1 MKLINVIFWLDL
13 LLKIENLKIMS
24 NLTPEIK
31 SQASKFGL
39 ISAAIIVG
47 YTLIA
52 YLVDMSLFTNT
63 WLGALRFVV
72 LIVVLILAVNASK
85 KLMGGYIS
93 FGQAF
98 TASFIT
104 SLIGSLISTAFT
116 IILFDFIDKEAAAQI
131 TELAIEASIE
141 MMEKFGATD
150 TDAIDKMQEELRNN
164 NQYSTANQ
172 AKGFFYGLI
181 FYAVLSL
188 VIAAFTKKNQPLMD

>member
-1 MKLINVIFWLDL
+1 M

>member
-1 MKLINVIFWLDL
+1 MA
-13 LLKIENLKIMS
+13 

-47 YTLIA
+47 YTLVA
-52 YLVDMSLFTNT
+52 YLVDMTLFTNT

-72 LIVVLILAVNASK
+72 LIVLLVMAVNASK

-93 FGQAF
+93 FAQAF

-104 SLIGSLISTAFT
+104 ALIGSLVSTAFT
-116 IILFDFIDKEAAAQI
+116 IILFDVIDKEAATQI
-131 TELAIEASIE
+131 TELAIESSIE
-141 MMEKFGATD
+141 MMESLGAAD
-150 TDAIDKMQEELRNN
+150 TEAIDKMVEELRSN
-164 NQYSTANQ
+164 NQYSAINQ

-181 FYAVLSL
+181 FYAVISL
-188 VIAAFTKKNQPLMD
+188 IVAAFTKKNEPLMD